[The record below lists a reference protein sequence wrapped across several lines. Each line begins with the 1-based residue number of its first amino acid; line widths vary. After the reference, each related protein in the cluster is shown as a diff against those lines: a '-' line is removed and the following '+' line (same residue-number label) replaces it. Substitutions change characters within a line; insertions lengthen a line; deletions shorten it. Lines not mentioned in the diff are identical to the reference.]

1 MRVVLPVR
9 KVIDSFEKLPGVG
22 AKTAQ
27 RLAFYLLHVPQ
38 SQLDEFARAVVQLK
52 KETMKCQVC
61 FNIGQASPCELCSS
75 TNRNKRVVCVVE
87 RPLDVVA
94 IENSGAFDGVYHV
107 LHGVIDPLNNI
118 GPDELYIEALIS
130 RVERGGV
137 DELVMAT
144 NPSVE
149 GNATAMYVA
158 KAITD
163 KGIKIKITK
172 LASGLPT
179 GADIE
184 YADSQTIK
192 HALTGR
198 VEV

>member
-1 MRVVLPVR
+1 MPVR